1 VHQQTPSTLTPD
13 CLMFIIRWI
22 FRSIVL
28 TMLTRYAAKGLP
40 VLLGF
45 LRTLRR

>member
-1 VHQQTPSTLTPD
+1 
-13 CLMFIIRWI
+13 MFIIRWI

-28 TMLTRYAAKGLP
+28 TVLTKYAAKALP

-45 LRTLRR
+45 LRALRR

>member
-1 VHQQTPSTLTPD
+1 
-13 CLMFIIRWI
+13 MFIIRWI

-28 TMLTRYAAKGLP
+28 TVLTRNAAKALP

-45 LRTLRR
+45 LKTLRR